1 MKRFDQI
8 NVIPFIDIMLVLL
21 AIVLTTA
28 TFITQGQIEVNLPE
42 SESAEQT
49 QKQDEKP
56 LEIVINAEN
65 NIFLADKLINTETL
79 SIELQKTN
87 KTTPVILR
95 VDKQVVFETFVEVI
109 DLLKLNKLEKFSI
122 ATIEK

>member
-42 SESAEQT
+42 SESAVQT

-65 NIFLADKLINTETL
+65 NIFLADKLINSETL